1 MYKQQ
6 AEASQLVKIYNL
18 VTPTGVDMAIALPRT
33 QVREATLAGF
43 PYFVIA
49 LLAFGLRAYQLDL
62 FLTPDEVNFWI
73 MRSERFLEAITTGQ
87 FHETAISTHPGVT
100 TMWLGSIGLVI
111 QQALESLGMGDPSF
125 SQRLGLMR
133 LPVICAHVIA
143 ILVGFYLLRRLLP
156 HSIATLAAF
165 LWATDPFV
173 IGYSKLLHVDAL
185 AGSFATVSLLAAI
198 LALQRQDGMR
208 FILLSAISAALAI
221 LSKSPALLLIP
232 MTLALAGHYIWVAQ
246 DKKQRKTSM
255 LKAGVWLATLGIA
268 VIVIWPALWSDPR
281 LAIERIRSGVMD
293 EGAQPHM
300 LGNFF
305 MGKED
310 LAPGPAFYPV
320 AVALRLTP
328 FSMVGLLLLPLVLRE
343 INPERRRMLAAL
355 ALFSIL
361 FILAM
366 SVFPKKF
373 NRYLVPIFPSLD
385 ILAAMGLWALC
396 RFFARTSDISHRA
409 RVTFLTTLLVMFGS
423 LLNAIFWQPYSL
435 TAFNQLLG
443 GAQAGA
449 NTFMIGWGEGMDQ
462 VAKWLNQQPD
472 STGVITASTQRD
484 TLQPLLKPGIQATVP
499 DGEFSPQT
507 GYVVVYVRDAQVEPL
522 PPFDQVYE
530 KMEPIHTVVIEGVPY
545 AWIYQIGPPVAH
557 PRPTQFGESFNLR
570 GYTLENSPRRGEML
584 RIKLFW
590 QTLKKPEQDFAIFL
604 HVVGRHGQRY
614 SQSDLVLPTSTW
626 ERNRFITTEVAV
638 PLALNMP
645 DEPSTIVIGLY
656 DPQTG
661 QRLSARS
668 LATSTLFDIHNS
680 SLELLE
686 IHPR

>member
-1 MYKQQ
+1 M
-6 AEASQLVKIYNL
+6 
-18 VTPTGVDMAIALPRT
+18 GVDMAIALPRT

-43 PYFVIA
+43 PYFFIA
-49 LLAFGLRAYQLDL
+49 LLAFALRAYQLDL

-73 MRSERFLEAITTGQ
+73 TRSERFLEAITSGQ

-100 TMWLGSIGLVI
+100 TMWLGSVGLLIERALNSMGIGDFAFN
-111 QQALESLGMGDPSF
+111 QQ
-125 SQRLGLMR
+125 LGLMR
-133 LPVICAHVIA
+133 LPVICAHVA
-143 ILVGFYLLRRLLP
+143 TILVGFYLLRRLLP

-165 LWATDPFV
+165 LWASDPFV

-198 LALQRQDGMR
+198 LALQRPDGLR
-208 FILLSAISAALAI
+208 FVALSAISAALAI
-221 LSKSPALLLIP
+221 LSKSPALLLVP
-232 MTLALAGHYIWVAQ
+232 MILALSFHSIWNAESS
-246 DKKQRKTSM
+246 KQRKSTM
-255 LKAGVWLATLGIA
+255 VKAAVWLAVLGVA
-268 VIVIWPALWSDPR
+268 VIAIWPALWSDPR

-310 LAPGPAFYPV
+310 LAPGWSFYPV

-328 FSMVGLLLLPLVLRE
+328 FSMVGLLLLPMVLRE
-343 INPERRRMLAAL
+343 INPERRRMLAFL
-355 ALFSIL
+355 ALYAIL

-366 SVFPKKF
+366 SIFPKKF

-396 RFFARTSDISHRA
+396 RFFARTSDLSHRA
-409 RVTFLTTLLVMFGS
+409 RVTFLTTLVVMFGS
-423 LLNAIFWQPYSL
+423 LLNAVFWQPYSI

-449 NTFMIGWGEGMDQ
+449 NTFMVGWGEGMDQ

-499 DGEFSPQT
+499 NGEFSPQT
-507 GYVVVYVRDAQVEPL
+507 GYAVVYVRDAQVEPL

-530 KMEPIHTVVIEGVPY
+530 KMTPIHTVVIEDVPY

-557 PRPTQFGESFNLR
+557 PRPAQFGESFNLR
-570 GYTLENSPRRGEML
+570 GYTITNTPQRGQML
-584 RIKLFW
+584 RLKLFW

-614 SQSDLVLPTSTW
+614 AQSDLVLPTSSW
-626 ERNRFITTEVAV
+626 EGNRFVTSEVEV
-638 PLALNMP
+638 PLTVDMP
-645 DEPSTIVIGLY
+645 NEPVNIVIGLY

-661 QRLSARS
+661 QRLGVRS
-668 LATSTLFDIHNS
+668 LATSTLFDINNS
-680 SLELLE
+680 ALELLE
-686 IHPR
+686 VNPR